1 MYSIKKKLSRY
12 LSVSVSVL
20 LVSILLATDISVDTW
35 ISQEFDRA
43 MSNKLHLLTTLV
55 NEDNEKVDF
64 DFADEFMP
72 EFSGATDPEYFQLW
86 YDNKVFERSK
96 TLALFDVNNLPQID
110 LVLNEAKIINIT
122 LPDGRS
128 GRMIATQF
136 IPQIDSDVREKFTE
150 PVNNFTKHQKPMM
163 LAYAVSNESLNQTLW
178 FVDIIFILSS
188 LSTVFAVHFIVYKVV
203 ERGLIPLDSLNNEI
217 KSINLNSDINA
228 INTDNLPEE
237 LLPVAGGINHF
248 LKENKKLYAREK
260 RMSSD
265 IAHELKTPIA
275 ELINLSEVAIKF
287 PEDKQISTTF
297 TTDVLN
303 ISERLKSIVSSI
315 LLLQK
320 STNNAELTKSAIT
333 ITSFMAAI
341 LQRENKAKRDV
352 SLIIAP
358 EIDTV
363 ITNEFALETV
373 LTNLLSNALHY
384 SPADSQV
391 NIWVNF
397 DSNQERV
404 KFRIENTSIY
414 QYTEQELGQFFEPLW
429 QKDQSRTSSQRYGLG
444 LAIVKSYCEKI
455 NAEIRIN
462 LTSKNQLSFTIIV

>member
-1 MYSIKKKLSRY
+1 MHSIKKKLSRY
-12 LSVSVSVL
+12 LAISVSIL
-20 LVSILLATDISVDTW
+20 LVSIFLATDVSVDNW
-35 ISQEFDRA
+35 ISKEFDRA

-55 NEDNEKVDF
+55 NEDNEKINF

-86 YDNKVFERSK
+86 YDNSVFERSK
-96 TLALFDVNNLPQID
+96 TLALFDVNNLPQIKVS
-110 LVLNEAKIINIT
+110 LHGSKIINIT

-128 GRMIATQF
+128 GRMISTLF
-136 IPQIDSDVREKFTE
+136 IPQVDSDVREGFTASTDS
-150 PVNNFTKHQKPMM
+150 FIKQQKPMM

-178 FVDIIFILSS
+178 FVDIIFIISS
-188 LSTVFAVHFIVYKVV
+188 LLTIFSVRFIVYKVV
-203 ERGLIPLDSLNNEI
+203 ERGLTPLDRLNDEI
-217 KSINLNSDINA
+217 KSINLNSDIDE
-228 INTDNLPEE
+228 ISTDNLPEE
-237 LLPVAGGINHF
+237 LIPIAGGINHF
-248 LKENKKLYAREK
+248 LSENKILYAREK

-287 PEDKQISTTF
+287 PDEKQISATF

-320 STNNAELTKSAIT
+320 STNNAELTKHT
-333 ITSFMAAI
+333 IPIASFLDAI
-341 LQRENKAKRDV
+341 LQRENKTNRDF
-352 SLIIAP
+352 SLIISP
-358 EIDTV
+358 EV
-363 ITNEFALETV
+363 ASVVTNEFALETV
-373 LTNLLSNALHY
+373 LTNLISNALHY
-384 SPADSQV
+384 SPTDSEVSILVNAD
-391 NIWVNF
+391 NDI
-397 DSNQERV
+397 ERII
-404 KFRIENTSIY
+404 FSISNTSIY

-455 NAEIRIN
+455 NAEIKVS
-462 LTSKNQLSFTIIV
+462 LTSKNQLTFTIII

>member
-1 MYSIKKKLSRY
+1 
-12 LSVSVSVL
+12 
-20 LVSILLATDISVDTW
+20 
-35 ISQEFDRA
+35 

-55 NEDNEKVDF
+55 NEDNKKIDF

-72 EFSGATDPEYFQLW
+72 EFSGAIDPEYFQLW

-96 TLALFDVNNLPQID
+96 TLTLFDVNNLPLIEVA
-110 LVLNEAKIINIT
+110 LHSSKIINIT

-128 GRMIATQF
+128 GRMISTKF
-136 IPQIDSDVREKFTE
+136 IPQIDSDSRKEFAASVGA
-150 PVNNFTKHQKPMM
+150 FTKQQKPMM

-188 LSTVFAVHFIVYKVV
+188 LSTVFAVRFIVYKVV
-203 ERGLIPLDSLNNEI
+203 ERGLTPLDSLNDEI
-217 KSINLNSDINA
+217 KSINLNSDIDA

-237 LLPVAGGINHF
+237 LMPIAGGINHF
-248 LKENKKLYAREK
+248 LSENKILYAREK

-287 PEDKQISTTF
+287 PDEKQISATF
-297 TTDVLN
+297 TSDVLN

-320 STNNAELTKSAIT
+320 STNNAELTKSAIP
-333 ITSFMAAI
+333 IASFINAI
-341 LQRENKAKRDV
+341 LQRENKTKRDV
-352 SLIIAP
+352 SLIVSP
-358 EIDTV
+358 EVESIR
-363 ITNEFALETV
+363 TNEFALETV

-384 SPADSQV
+384 SPAKSQICILV
-391 NIWVNF
+391 NV
-397 DSNQERV
+397 DDDTEQV
-404 KFRIENTSIY
+404 KLSISNTSIY
-414 QYTEQELGQFFEPLW
+414 QYTEQDLAQFFEPLW

-455 NAEIRIN
+455 NAEIKIN
-462 LTSKNQLSFTIIV
+462 LTSKNQLTFTIII